1 MSDVQRI
8 PKDTAAKRHSQA
20 GFSLAELIVSLFVVV
35 LLMVVILTLFD
46 STSKLARAQTYIAD
60 VQQSVRV
67 AQDEMVRY
75 TRMAARGGLTRGT
88 LPNDMITVEMRNNVP
103 DGTAEQS
110 VGIGTPSSPLAV
122 PNTDILTVRGVFDH
136 LFFLN
141 SDPGGG
147 AVVFDDPDN
156 PTRGTLIV
164 QNPVPSTGVPQSLQP
179 LIKVVTENRPEALLI
194 ASPLGGTLYHVVE
207 LDPGASDVTNPS
219 RLVLEFKVI
228 NGTHSAS
235 YDSISANPGFPAE
248 LRSVAYIGILEEY
261 RFYIR
266 KIPDPGNP
274 AAPGTSRLSRARFYP
289 GSQTAYDPAVGPNV
303 GSLADDIADDIIDL
317 QVALAIDKNA
327 DNVIAAETG
336 DATDEWLFNSDV
348 DAEDDDPDDWNGAG
362 KKLFYVRINT
372 LARTARRDINAVSLP
387 ITRIEDHAY
396 NELPYNAPSM
406 QDPTDPVAPV
416 DRQYRRRLLQTRHRP
431 EEPLT

>member
-1 MSDVQRI
+1 MSDVRRT
-8 PKDTAAKRHSQA
+8 PTNAAVKRHSQA
-20 GFSLAELIVSLFVVV
+20 GFSLAELVVSLFVVV

-46 STSKLARAQTYIAD
+46 STSKIARAQTYIAD
-60 VQQSVRV
+60 LQQSVRV

-88 LPNDMITVEMRNNVP
+88 LPNDLVTVEMRNNVK

-110 VGIGTPSSPLAV
+110 VGIGTPSSPLAQ
-122 PNTDILTVRGVFDH
+122 PDTDILTVRGVFDH

-141 SDPGGG
+141 ADAGGG
-147 AVVFDDPDN
+147 AVTFDDPDN
-156 PTRGTLIV
+156 PTAGWLIV
-164 QNPVPSTGVPQSLQP
+164 QNPVPSTGIPQSLQP
-179 LIKVVTENRPEALLI
+179 LIKVVNDHRPEALLI

-207 LDPGASDVTNPS
+207 LDWNGSDVTNPS
-219 RLVLEFKVI
+219 RLVLAFKI
-228 NGTHSAS
+228 TGGTHNAD
-235 YDSISANPGFPAE
+235 YNSISANLAFPQE

-261 RFYIR
+261 RYYVR

-289 GSQTAYDPAVGPNV
+289 GTQVAYDPPVGAGV

-348 DAEDDDPDDWNGAG
+348 AAEDDNPGDWNGAG

-372 LARTARRDINAVSLP
+372 LARTARRDFQAISAP
-387 ITRIEDHAY
+387 ITKIEDHVY
-396 NELPYNAPSM
+396 GEDKVP
-406 QDPTDPVAPV
+406 DPTDATVRVP
-416 DRQYRRRLLQTRHRP
+416 REYRRRLLQTVVDLRN
-431 EEPLT
+431 L